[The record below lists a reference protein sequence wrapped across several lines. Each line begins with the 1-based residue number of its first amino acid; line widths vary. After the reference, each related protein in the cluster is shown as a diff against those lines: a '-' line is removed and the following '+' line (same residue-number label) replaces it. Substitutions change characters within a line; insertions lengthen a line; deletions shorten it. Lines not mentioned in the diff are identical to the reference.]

1 MTRLSAGLPTEL
13 LATGDLYDVNE
24 ATCHDLARGGEMTLG
39 KLVELFGFETLTGA
53 VNLDSQV
60 TSGYTSDLLS
70 DVIANAGEH
79 SAWITVQRHINIL
92 GVAKLKEIV
101 AIIFPRKLQ
110 PEPEVIQ
117 KAKDE
122 QIALLRDHRSAFEIS
137 GLIYSALIKG

>member
-1 MTRLSAGLPTEL
+1 
-13 LATGDLYDVNE
+13 
-24 ATCHDLARGGEMTLG
+24 MTLG
-39 KLVELFGFETLTGA
+39 KLVELFGFETLTGE
-53 VNLDSQV
+53 VNLNSQV

-79 SAWITVQRHINIL
+79 SVWITVQRHINIL

-101 AIIFPRKLQ
+101 AIIIPRKLQ

-122 QIALLRDHRSAFEIS
+122 QIAILRDHRSAFEIS
-137 GLIYSALIKG
+137 GLVYSALTKG